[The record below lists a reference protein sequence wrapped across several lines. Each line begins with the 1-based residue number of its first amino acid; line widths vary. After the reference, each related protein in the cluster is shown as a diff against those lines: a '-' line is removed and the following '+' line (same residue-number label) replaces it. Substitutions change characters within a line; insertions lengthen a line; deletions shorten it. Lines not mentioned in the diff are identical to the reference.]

1 MSRNSARS
9 RSRRS
14 AHRKAQTYLI
24 KLGIFWAA
32 PLLVIASLYTLL
44 ALNGVRYDGISG
56 IPTWLNAA
64 GYWAALVVLAVFW
77 RILWKSLEFTDEQD
91 ER

>member
-9 RSRRS
+9 RDS
-14 AHRKAQTYLI
+14 RKARTYLI
-24 KLGIFWAA
+24 GLGIFWAA